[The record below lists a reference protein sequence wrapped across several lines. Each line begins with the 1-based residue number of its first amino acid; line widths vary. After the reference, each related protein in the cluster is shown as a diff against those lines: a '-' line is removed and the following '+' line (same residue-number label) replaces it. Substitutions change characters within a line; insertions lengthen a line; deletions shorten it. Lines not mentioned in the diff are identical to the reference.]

1 MSFDPSKFKAIGESS
16 NATFYEFDHEVLVVL
31 PNEGSADTQASA
43 TQSVQIQLDYLR
55 TRNRRSGVVVLM
67 DNVMAQDAGARGV
80 YRELPDPSH
89 QVCFALVGGTA
100 FGRVVCSLFV
110 SLSPPKSP
118 TKVFANFEEAVTWVR
133 AMVRR
138 NE

>member
-67 DNVMAQDAGARGV
+67 DNVMAQDAGARCVPRAARPLTSGV
-80 YRELPDPSH
+80 LRVGGRDGVRPRG
-89 QVCFALVGGTA
+89 VFALRQPEPAEEPDEGLRQLRRGGDVGARHGATQ
-100 FGRVVCSLFV
+100 
-110 SLSPPKSP
+110 
-118 TKVFANFEEAVTWVR
+118 
-133 AMVRR
+133 
-138 NE
+138 